1 MCGGIVGGGGSI
13 KFLLTF
19 PTFKFSST
27 NRIGNM
33 ARLKGFEYKMFTRI
47 KIFIFSMK
55 NNTSDK

>member
-1 MCGGIVGGGGSI
+1 VGGGGSI

-33 ARLKGFEYKMFTRI
+33 ARLKGFVYKMFTRI

-55 NNTSDK
+55 SNNTSDK

>member
-1 MCGGIVGGGGSI
+1 VGGGGSI

-27 NRIGNM
+27 NRIGQI
-33 ARLKGFEYKMFTRI
+33 RLKGFVYKMFTRI

-55 NNTSDK
+55 NNNTSDK